1 MSLASRRWGRADRR
15 GQILA
20 DDPLFVKALQ
30 QGSEVRCFVGL
41 DRASVRKPYRK
52 APAG

>member
-20 DDPLFVKALQ
+20 DDPLFVKAL
-30 QGSEVRCFVGL
+30 
-41 DRASVRKPYRK
+41 RKVSGIRYQATGILLMPTF
-52 APAG
+52 